1 MGTMTFQLPDDLPRE
16 AVRELERASLA
27 GGPDN
32 MPYPTEVELRGS
44 TLALTRH
51 NVSDSCYL
59 VAPWKIEGFG
69 WLMGTSAT
77 LNERPSAASYHFLI
91 ELARGK
97 VNQVRCQAADWQTG
111 GLQIAEAL
119 HRQIAEASVTF
130 GHAVCTSDPRE
141 AAALAER
148 ALVLAYQ
155 AASTL
160 VDAYLAQ
167 VFTIRH
173 QRQIH
178 SEQLDTTLS
187 TRLTPAAMR
196 PELTP
201 LLRGAFNRVVVPL
214 SWHTVESEET
224 IYRWEN
230 VDRLLDWAEAN
241 ELDVT
246 AGPLI
251 DFSSTQLPAWL
262 WLWERDVPSIAT
274 FMCRFVEAA
283 VRRYRA
289 RIRRWQLT
297 AASNWA
303 SVLSLSEDE
312 MMGLTFRLGEA
323 ARQVD
328 PSLELLIGVTQPWGE
343 HMAVADRTYSPFI
356 FADNLIRSGL
366 NLSALDVEV
375 VMGVKGRGSYC
386 RDLLEVSRL
395 LDLYALL
402 GVPLQVTLGFPAG
415 SAIDPEADPELTTGA
430 GTWKEPCSPQVQADW
445 ANGFAALALCKP
457 YVQAVHWVHF
467 SDAEPHVFPSCGLI
481 DPQGQPRPA
490 LAALQALRAQH
501 LR

>member
-1 MGTMTFQLPDDLPRE
+1 MGTMTFQLPGDLPRE
-16 AVRELERASLA
+16 AARELERACLA

-32 MPYPTEVELRGS
+32 MPYPTEVERSGT

-59 VAPWKIEGFG
+59 VAPWSIEGFG

-77 LNERPSAASYHFLI
+77 LNERPTPSAYHFLV

-97 VNQVRCQAADWQTG
+97 VNQVRCQSADWQTG
-111 GLQIAEAL
+111 GLQVSDEL
-119 HRQIAEASVTF
+119 HRQIREASLTF

-141 AAALAER
+141 AASQAQR
-148 ALVLAYQ
+148 ALVLGYQ
-155 AASTL
+155 AAHTL

-167 VFTIRH
+167 VFSIRH

-178 SEQLDTTLS
+178 SEQLDTALS
-187 TRLTPAAMR
+187 TRLTAAAMR
-196 PELTP
+196 PELTER
-201 LLRGAFNRVVVPL
+201 LRGAFNRVSVPL
-214 SWHTVESEET
+214 SWHTVESDET
-224 IYRWEN
+224 IYRWET

-312 MMGLTFRLGEA
+312 LMGLTFRLGEA

-328 PSLELLIGVTQPWGE
+328 PSLELVIGISQPWGE
-343 HMAVADRTYSPFI
+343 YMASSERTYSPFI

-375 VMGVKGRGSYC
+375 VMGVTGRGSYC
-386 RDLLEVSRL
+386 RDLLELSRL

-402 GVPLQVTLGFPAG
+402 GVPLQVTLGYPAG
-415 SAIDPEADPELTTGA
+415 GAADPEADPEMAAAAGA
-430 GTWKEPCSPQVQADW
+430 WKGAYSPQTQADW
-445 ANGFAALALCKP
+445 ASGFAGLALCKP
-457 YVQAVHWVHF
+457 YVQAVHWAHF

-481 DPQGQPRPA
+481 DAQGQPRPA
-490 LAALQALRAQH
+490 LEALQALRQQH